1 MIVGRGLLARSFAE
15 RYANKDH
22 LLIFASGVSNSAESD
37 PSEFGRERRALEA
50 ELAKGYR
57 RSVYFGSCG
66 VADRVGNDTPY
77 MNHKRAMESI
87 VQSTRGGLV
96 LRLPQVVGRTDNPN
110 TLTNF
115 LRDRILSGES
125 FQVWSRAERNLI
137 DIDDVVAIA
146 SAMIECEEQIPAV
159 VNIAAERSVPM
170 PAIVAIFEEALGRK
184 ANFDLK
190 DQGTPFPIESAY
202 ANRVGRELGIDLGSN
217 YAERVIRKY
226 YGQE

>member
-1 MIVGRGLLARSFAE
+1 
-15 RYANKDH
+15 
-22 LLIFASGVSNSAESD
+22 
-37 PSEFGRERRALEA
+37 
-50 ELAKGYR
+50 
-57 RSVYFGSCG
+57 
-66 VADRVGNDTPY
+66 
-77 MNHKRAMESI
+77 MESI